1 MFSADE
7 KLVSQTLGGDRD
19 AFGMLV
25 HKYQEI
31 VYIYAFQKVRN
42 EADAQDI
49 TQEIFLQAYR
59 RLYQLRHPHLFRSWL
74 YTIMSNE
81 CKRWLARVTKKR
93 RREVVLE
100 EAADEAL
107 QVEPAHAAP
116 VEGWQVDLEQA
127 LSALPD
133 DNRVAVSMFYMG
145 DCTLKEISEFLGV
158 SVNTVK
164 GKLHRARQQLGAAM
178 SEHYAKLLKSHKLK
192 GGFLMQFM
200 EQIRYIPTPTMG
212 FAWSSASVGKTL
224 FALITALCI
233 LIGLVGGREDVPMD
247 LPKTKNQIR
256 VTQIS
261 TNRWPIEVAFLAPTV
276 DSPRSPISGIPV
288 ATGERPLDTS
298 SRDSTEQSGRSI
310 DREVMSAANG
320 AKPSNPQS
328 SVVMAENPS
337 EKLTFSGRV
346 VDSDGEPVA
355 DAEVLYSVKSNPPKS
370 AARTAVDGTFNFEF
384 PRPALEEWDRVDIVS
399 VHPDHAIGW
408 LDLKP
413 QSRKDVEI
421 QLETARVISG
431 RIMNEAGK
439 PIKTGEAW
447 IGMLSSSDQMLGMHA
462 SYLVGEAIP
471 NPRAK
476 TNPNGEFVLHG
487 LPEGGKT
494 VLYVHGLGYAKE
506 RSEGVPVGTEGLMF
520 RLKREARIEGLLS
533 YTETGEPVQDATVE
547 LQGVHPTEGWERA
560 RVDTNGKY
568 LLKNLAPGTYNLFL
582 LEGPEGWTAVA
593 KERIEIAEGQTVSN
607 LDFTLVRG
615 GFITGRVSDQD
626 TNEPIANHH
635 INLYD
640 AARPESQGVSHGVKT
655 DETGTYRFHAAPG
668 GALVYTSAQHGY
680 QDTGQIRRS
689 VHVVESKTAVVD
701 FQFTKGIELNGQ
713 ILTETG
719 EPVSGA
725 RVIDISGRD
734 GYLEYGKSD
743 EQGEFTVHG
752 LRPTQKLVLKG
763 EHSELRLRGT
773 AEVEVQQGAS
783 VEIRMKPYKLVKV
796 SGRVVNSKGEPI
808 PSVKIDRML
817 GTGNS
822 AGYSQTVAVTDDD
835 GWFWGIN
842 LIVGD
847 QYVIFARAEGYR
859 ETQTELFT
867 ATMEMNQ
874 ISDLVLHSAGGPY
887 FIEGRIIDTSG
898 KPVNGARLISYQQ
911 SQLWETLTDANGDYR
926 LENLS
931 MVVLYNLE
939 IIHPDYANHTFEILK
954 TNQRH
959 DLVLVKAE
967 GFLAG
972 KVVDADGNPIER
984 AMVRIDPQEDPISGI
999 LYPAVDTNMQGEFE
1013 LEYIKDPSVSIIVSN
1028 DRVFGIFEDVKV
1040 NKRDLVLTL
1049 TPTEPSPAPTPE
1061 QKARWAYAEEYAEK
1075 SEERFKALV
1084 GKPAPELAVSEWLSG
1099 TPISIETLKEKT
1111 IALNFW
1117 HLGNSD
1123 HIQSIRLL
1131 NILREVYG
1139 EKGLVCVTICPDK
1152 TAIEIVKRQI
1162 VEHSLTYSIGLD
1174 SPTDIAGAKGETF
1187 NRYAV
1192 GWNRPIILINAAG
1205 EIAGSVYGAQLEN
1218 QIQILLAD

>member
-1 MFSADE
+1 MSSADE
-7 KLVSQTLGGDRD
+7 KLVSQTLAGDRD
-19 AFGMLV
+19 AFGVLV
-25 HKYQEI
+25 HKYQDM
-31 VYIYAFQKVRN
+31 VYTYAFQKVRN

-49 TQEIFLQAYR
+49 TQEVFLRAYR
-59 RLYQLRHPHLFRSWL
+59 RLFKLRQPHLFRSWL

-81 CKRWLARVTKKR
+81 CNRWLERVMKKR
-93 RREVVLE
+93 RREVILE
-100 EAADEAL
+100 EAAEETL
-107 QVEPAHAAP
+107 KIESPHAVP

-127 LSALPD
+127 MSALPD
-133 DNRVAVSMFYMG
+133 ENRVAVSMFYMG
-145 DCTLKEISEFLGV
+145 DCSLKEISEFLGV

-200 EQIRYIPTPTMG
+200 EQIRYIPAPTMG

-233 LIGLVGGREDVPMD
+233 LIGLVGGREDAPMD

-256 VTQIS
+256 VAQIS
-261 TNRWPIEVAFLAPTV
+261 TNHWPIEVAFLVPAV

-288 ATGERPLDTS
+288 PAGKRPLDSS
-298 SRDSTEQSGRSI
+298 SRVSTEQGSRSI
-310 DREVMSAANG
+310 DRATTSDADNGKPPNPQFSAA
-320 AKPSNPQS
+320 
-328 SVVMAENPS
+328 MAEIS
-337 EKLTFSGRV
+337 AEKLTFSGRV

-384 PRPALEEWDRVDIVS
+384 PLPALEEWDRVDLVS

-421 QLETARVISG
+421 QLETAGVISG
-431 RIMNEAGK
+431 RIMNEAGE

-494 VLYVHGLGYAKE
+494 VLYIRGLGYAKE

-520 RLKREARIEGLLS
+520 RLKREARVEGRLS
-533 YTETGEPVQDATVE
+533 YTETGEPVQDATIE
-547 LQGVHPTEGWERA
+547 LQGVHPTEGWERT
-560 RVDTNGKY
+560 RVDANGKY

-593 KERIEIAEGQTVSN
+593 KELIKIEEGQTVSN

-615 GFITGRVSDQD
+615 GFITGRVTDQD
-626 TNEPIANHH
+626 TNEPIANYH
-635 INLYD
+635 ISLYD
-640 AARPESQGVSHGVKT
+640 AARPESLAVSHRVKT
-655 DETGTYRFHAAPG
+655 DETGSYRFHAAPG

-680 QDTGQIRRS
+680 QDTGLIRRS
-689 VHVVESKTAVVD
+689 VHVVESNTTVVD

-763 EHSELRLRGT
+763 EHSELKLRGT
-773 AEVEVQQGAS
+773 AEVEVQPGAS

-822 AGYSQTVAVTDDD
+822 AGYSQTVAVTDGD

-859 ETQTELFT
+859 ETETELFT
-867 ATMEMNQ
+867 ATTEMNQ

-887 FIEGRIIDTSG
+887 FIEGRITDTSG
-898 KPVNGARLISYQQ
+898 KPVNGARLITSQQ

-931 MVVLYNLE
+931 MIILYKLE
-939 IIHPDYANHTFEILK
+939 IYHPDYAHHTFEILK

-959 DLVLVKAE
+959 DLVLIRAD
-967 GFLAG
+967 GYLAG
-972 KVVDADGNPIER
+972 KVVDAAGDPIYLASVAIE
-984 AMVRIDPQEDPISGI
+984 PQEDLATGVV
-999 LYPAVDTNMQGEFE
+999 YPAVATNGQGEFE
-1013 LEYIKDPSVSIIVSN
+1013 LKYIKDPTVSIWASN
-1028 DRVFGIFEDVKV
+1028 DHAYGIFEDVKV
-1040 NKRDLVLTL
+1040 HQRDLVLTL
-1049 TPTEPSPAPTPE
+1049 KPIEPAPAPTPE
-1061 QKARWAYAEEYAEK
+1061 QKARWASEEE

-1084 GKPAPELAVSEWLSG
+1084 GKPAPELAVEEWLTGAVS
-1099 TPISIETLKEKT
+1099 SIRDLKGST
-1111 IALNFW
+1111 IALDFW
-1117 HLGNSD
+1117 ESGNSNN
-1123 HIQSIRLL
+1123 IQSVRLL
-1131 NILREVYG
+1131 NLLHEIYQ
-1139 EKGLVCVTICPDK
+1139 EKGLVCVTIIPA
-1152 TAIEIVKRQI
+1152 TEEVETVKQQI
-1162 VEHSLTYSIGLD
+1162 AEHSLEYPIGLD
-1174 SPTDIAGAKGETF
+1174 SPTDVVGARGETF
-1187 NRYAV
+1187 DRYAIGGRGSIV
-1192 GWNRPIILINAAG
+1192 LINTAG
-1205 EIAGSVYGAQLEN
+1205 EITGAVYPWDLGD
-1218 QIQILLAD
+1218 QIQNLLAD